1 MKATI
6 SRAIVKPA
14 IDPTY
19 MFGDIDVRG
28 SPAIRGDV
36 ITLELKREEAQFLHD
51 VCENIGGDPDNSRR
65 HFAAKLIVA
74 LASVGTN
81 QDTSQDVRGSI
92 HFMSAEEQG
101 APEDADMHGTHPM
114 EGQSE

>member
-1 MKATI
+1 
-6 SRAIVKPA
+6 
-14 IDPTY
+14 

-28 SPAIRGDV
+28 SPAILEDV
-36 ITLELKREEAQFLHD
+36 ITLELKCEEAQFLRD

-74 LASVGTN
+74 LMSIGIDK
-81 QDTSQDVRGSI
+81 DTSQDVRGSI
-92 HFMSAEEQG
+92 HFMSPEELG